1 MDLDCSALHST
12 AVEYKY
18 RPRQYKYDIESFLY
32 HEGRIRVLRTLQN
45 LMSSRH
51 RNLKIQLSLQ
61 IQISKLRDEQT
72 ITITPWF
79 NSETHAV
86 YSVDS
91 LKLTILQPIKTILSN
106 WDSFIHLGSGWSVDE
121 ITKLKLSVC
130 KYRPLGGGAARKC
143 PMLPKVLQG
152 KCATMSIACPD
163 DDCFLYSVLAALYPQ
178 KVNAQR
184 YTKYQKYMH
193 TLVADNLTYPV
204 SLKQIPRFEQANNL
218 SINCYGY
225 EKVVHPLYV
234 SKQKMGKKIDLLLH
248 KKHYY
253 VIRNL
258 SRLLYGVNCKK
269 HAEKFICRSCLS
281 LYYSQEKLDEHKIF
295 CHNDGQKYKL
305 PPPNSYKSFDN
316 FRGRMLN
323 DFVVFFD
330 MESAI
335 VDISTQSTSTSTK
348 LKKIAQHQPIAI
360 GAKRVAILPEYDGDL
375 EIFTG
380 LDCVEQFLDYLK
392 NQAVTIQ
399 TIRWVEYKDIDWTHD
414 SRKDFHS
421 KKHCDLCGTP
431 FSETAKKTA
440 DHEHLKKINNYRGA
454 LCNRCNLTYAS
465 AQRHIPVIGHSA
477 LSYDV
482 KNLLTVFKK
491 KTKEKH
497 TLKIL
502 AKNREK
508 FHCLYLDRFMFI
520 DSYSF
525 LQGSLQTLTDSLR
538 KKGEEHFVYTQQFTK
553 NEKQFQLLLRK
564 GVMCYNYIDQDFER
578 KFEEPHLPAKECF
591 YDTLKNEP
599 LSQDDYS
606 HACNVFAEFGC
617 KNLRD
622 YLLVYLTS
630 DVLQLADV
638 FTAFRKTFYKDFG
651 LDASYYI
658 SLPQL
663 AFDALLKDSKV
674 RLELISDIDMY
685 NWISASVRGGFS
697 GILHREAVS
706 NNKYM
711 TTYDE
716 NLPDSYIMLF
726 DVCNLYGFTMCSK
739 PMPIDGFR
747 WLTQREKDELDIMA
761 LDPKGPVGYMLE
773 VDLGYEDHLHD
784 EHALFPLAPEKRSV
798 RASEWSPWT
807 RNLASRYKLPI
818 KDGAPKLLLTLED
831 KNNYILHYSLL
842 KFYLSQGLVLKK
854 VHKVLQFNQ
863 GCWMRDFVLKNAQK
877 RKEALS
883 SFDQDMYKLCI
894 NSLYGKCLQS
904 NKNKIDFRLI
914 TEKEKFLK
922 LSSKPLFKSF
932 QIINS
937 GLVGVEMKQP
947 EVELSHVLYTGA
959 TILDLSKLH
968 LYKFHY
974 EYMMSI
980 YEKKDLTVCMSDT
993 DSVLYHIRRRKDA
1006 PSPYEDIGRNLRY
1019 FDTSNYPTNDPAYSI
1034 ENKKKLGCLKE
1045 EGNGR
1050 LTPYIYFC
1058 GLQSKV
1064 YTLEHQKCK
1073 DTKKGKG
1080 IKKSTLKTF
1089 SVEDY
1094 ENTLLEKSPV
1104 KGHKYQAIR
1113 SFHNQMYTVEGEK
1126 RGLSAFDDKF
1136 YILDDG
1142 VSTLPYGHYKIK
1154 NGLV

>member
-1 MDLDCSALHST
+1 MDLECSALGSS
-12 AVEYKY
+12 ALEFKYK
-18 RPRQYKYDIESFLY
+18 PQEHKYDIETFMY
-32 HEGRIRVLRTLQN
+32 HEARLKVLKTL
-45 LMSSRH
+45 
-51 RNLKIQLSLQ
+51 RNLLSDRHENVKIQLSLQ
-61 IQISKLRDEQT
+61 IKISRLRNEET
-72 ITITPWF
+72 ISITPWF
-79 NSETHAV
+79 NSESHTIFN
-86 YSVDS
+86 VD
-91 LKLTILQPIKTILSN
+91 LLNLTILSPIKTVLNN

-121 ITKLKLSVC
+121 ITVLKLSVC
-130 KYRPLGGGAARKC
+130 KYRPLHGGGKKC
-143 PMLPKVLQG
+143 PKLPKALLG
-152 KCATMSIACPD
+152 KCATTSIECPD
-163 DDCFLYSVLAALYPQ
+163 DDCFLYSILAAIYPQ
-178 KVNAQR
+178 KNNAAR
-184 YTKYQKYMH
+184 YTKYQKYMR
-193 TLVADNLTYPV
+193 TLTTDSLTYPV
-204 SLKQIPRFEQANNL
+204 PLKQIPRFEEDNNL

-225 EKVVHPLYV
+225 ERVIHPLYV
-234 SKQKMGKKIDLLLH
+234 SKRKSGKEIDLLLY
-248 KKHYY
+248 KNHYY
-253 VIRNL
+253 LIRNL
-258 SRLLYGVNCKK
+258 SRLLHGINCKK
-269 HAEKFICRSCLS
+269 RARRFICRSCLCV
-281 LYYSQEKLDEHKIF
+281 YYSKEKLEMHKKF
-295 CHNDGQKYKL
+295 CSDNGQKYTL
-305 PPPNSYKSFDN
+305 PPPKTYKFFN
-316 FRGRMLN
+316 NYRGEVMN
-323 DFVVFFD
+323 DFVIFFD

-335 VDISTQSTSTSTK
+335 VDISNDSPSTSSK
-348 LKKIAQHQPIAI
+348 LKKIGRHQPIAV
-360 GAKRVAILPEYDGDL
+360 GAKRVSIIPEFDGDL

-380 LDCVEQFLDYLK
+380 LDCIEQFLDYLK
-392 NQAVTIQ
+392 NQVVTIQ
-399 TIRWVEYKDIDWTHD
+399 TLRWVEYNEIDWTPQ

-421 KKHCDLCGTP
+421 KKHCDLCGTQ
-431 FSETAKKTA
+431 FSETARKTA
-440 DHEHLKKINNYRGA
+440 DHHHIRKKNNYRGA

-465 AQRHIPVIGHSA
+465 AQKYIPVIGHSA

-508 FHCLYLDRFMFI
+508 FHCLYLDRFMFT
-520 DSYSF
+520 DSFSF
-525 LQGSLQTLTDSLR
+525 LQGSLQTLADSLHA
-538 KKGEEHFVYTQQFTK
+538 KGEEHFVYTRQFTK
-553 NEKQFQLLLRK
+553 SEKQFQLLLRK
-564 GVMCYNYIDQDFER
+564 GVMCYNYIDENFER

-591 YDTLKNEP
+591 YDSLKNEA
-599 LSQDDYS
+599 LSEKDYS
-606 HACNVFAEFGC
+606 HATEVFAEFGC

-622 YLLVYLTS
+622 YLLVYLAA

-651 LDASYYI
+651 LDATHYI

-674 RLELISDIDMY
+674 RLELISDIDIY
-685 NWISASVRGGFS
+685 NWITASIRGGFS
-697 GILHREAVS
+697 GILHREAVG
-706 NNKYM
+706 NNKYIN
-711 TTYDE
+711 TYDE

-726 DVCNLYGFTMCSK
+726 DVCNLYGYTMSSK

-747 WLTQREKDELDIMA
+747 WLTQNEIDELDIMA
-761 LDPKGPVGYMLE
+761 LDPKGAVGYMIE
-773 VDLGYEDHLHD
+773 VDLSYPNYLHD

-807 RNLASRYKLPI
+807 RNMASRYKLPI

-842 KFYLSQGLVLKK
+842 QFYLSQGLVLKK
-854 VHKVLQFNQ
+854 VHRALRFNQ
-863 GCWMRDFVLKNAQK
+863 GRWMRDFVLKNAQK

-904 NKNKIDFRLI
+904 NKNKIDFKLI

-922 LSSKPLFKSF
+922 LSSKPIFKGF

-937 GLVGVEMKQP
+937 GLVGVELKQP
-947 EVELSHVLYTGA
+947 EVQLSHVLYTGA
-959 TILDLSKLH
+959 AILDLSKMH

-974 EYMMSI
+974 DYMMSI
-980 YEKKDLTVCMSDT
+980 YGKEDLTVCMSDT
-993 DSVLYHIRRRKDA
+993 DSVLYHIRRQKNASD
-1006 PSPYEDIGRNLRY
+1006 PYEDIGRNLRY
-1019 FDTSNYPTNDPAYSI
+1019 FDTSGYQPNDPAYSI

-1050 LTPYIYFC
+1050 FTPFIYFC

-1064 YTLEHQKCK
+1064 YSLERQQGKE
-1073 DTKKGKG
+1073 TKKGKG

-1089 SVEDY
+1089 CTEDY
-1094 ENTLLEKSPV
+1094 ENTLLNKSSV

-1113 SFHNQMYTVEGEK
+1113 SFRNQMYTVEGEK
-1126 RGLSAFDDKF
+1126 LGLSAFDDKF